1 MNITVDPC
9 PRCAG
14 RHEHMTFTQMTNAES
29 ATFQFWSMCPVK
41 GEPVLVRYRA
51 LVDAPPAVPAVGVPA

>member
-1 MNITVDPC
+1 
-9 PRCAG
+9 
-14 RHEHMTFTQMTNAES
+14 MTFTQMTNAES